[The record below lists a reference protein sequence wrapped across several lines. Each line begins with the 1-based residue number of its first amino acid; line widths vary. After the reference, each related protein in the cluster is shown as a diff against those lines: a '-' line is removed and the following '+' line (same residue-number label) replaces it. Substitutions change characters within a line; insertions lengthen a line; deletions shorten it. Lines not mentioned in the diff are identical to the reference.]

1 MNSGSYYAHAPAT
14 LRLRNLARRHHRSAA
29 RRSAPAAS
37 RRLARHLRSVRRQFS
52 VDGLARAPA
61 LRSRAAAARAIPCR
75 RRVRGVAYSAARSI
89 FLRVLSRVVSKHGSA
104 GGRSFRRVAVVVLR
118 RSDRRSADSAMA
130 KIVSARPNLLAGEN
144 LPAAPLQ
151 KRSLE
156 KRARLKTAG
165 LALFGEKG
173 YENTSI
179 DEIARRSQ
187 LAVGSFYQHFRSK
200 RQLLLAL
207 MDELL
212 EKLSQLNLQ
221 PQAAT
226 DARAGLRGLLSRAFS
241 HDLRYLGAYRAWQEA
256 ALSDAGLVKKQKE
269 IHKWTTSRVLR
280 VFQFL
285 QSRPGARE
293 KVDVLGLARAMDT
306 FFWSLLAQAGQLR
319 RAELD
324 QWIDSATHL
333 IYHAMFTDS
342 PSKR

>member
-1 MNSGSYYAHAPAT
+1 M
-14 LRLRNLARRHHRSAA
+14 AA
-29 RRSAPAAS
+29 
-37 RRLARHLRSVRRQFS
+37 
-52 VDGLARAPA
+52 
-61 LRSRAAAARAIPCR
+61 
-75 RRVRGVAYSAARSI
+75 
-89 FLRVLSRVVSKHGSA
+89 
-104 GGRSFRRVAVVVLR
+104 VVLR
-118 RSDRRSADSAMA
+118 RSDRRSDHPAMA

-151 KRSLE
+151 ERSLD
-156 KRARLKTAG
+156 KRARLKAAG

-179 DEIARRSQ
+179 DEIARRSK

-226 DARAGLRGLLSRAFS
+226 DVRTGLRGLLSHAFS

-256 ALSDAGLVKKQKE
+256 ALSDPELVKKERQ
-269 IHKWTTSRVLR
+269 IHKWTTARVLR

-285 QSRPGARE
+285 QSLPGARQE
-293 KVDVLGLARAMDT
+293 VNIPGLARAMDT

-342 PSKR
+342 PSTR

>member
-1 MNSGSYYAHAPAT
+1 
-14 LRLRNLARRHHRSAA
+14 
-29 RRSAPAAS
+29 
-37 RRLARHLRSVRRQFS
+37 
-52 VDGLARAPA
+52 
-61 LRSRAAAARAIPCR
+61 
-75 RRVRGVAYSAARSI
+75 
-89 FLRVLSRVVSKHGSA
+89 
-104 GGRSFRRVAVVVLR
+104 
-118 RSDRRSADSAMA
+118 MA
-130 KIVSARPNLLAGEN
+130 KIVGARPNLLAGVN
-144 LPAAPLQ
+144 LPAAPQQ
-151 KRSLE
+151 KRSLD

-179 DEIARRSQ
+179 DEIARRAK

-221 PQAAT
+221 PQAAS
-226 DARAGLRGLLSRAFS
+226 DVRAGLRALLCRAFA

-256 ALSDAGLVKKQKE
+256 ALSDPALVNKQRE
-269 IHKWTTSRVLR
+269 IHKWTTARVLR

-285 QSRPGARE
+285 QTLPGARQE
-293 KVDVLGLARAMDT
+293 VDVLGLARAMDT
-306 FFWSLLAQAGQLR
+306 FFWSLLAQAGRLPKT
-319 RAELD
+319 ELE
-324 QWIDSATHL
+324 QRIDSATHL